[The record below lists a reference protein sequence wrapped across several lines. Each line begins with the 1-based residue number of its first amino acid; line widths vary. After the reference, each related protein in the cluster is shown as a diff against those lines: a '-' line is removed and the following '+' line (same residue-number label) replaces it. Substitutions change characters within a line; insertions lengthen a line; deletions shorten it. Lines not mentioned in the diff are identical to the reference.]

1 MYKTMNCG
9 KDIKLLGTYTSNFDL
24 KRQKKI
30 TLR

>member
-1 MYKTMNCG
+1 MNCG

-30 TLR
+30 TLRQ